1 MAVCGNILND
11 AVSGNPPAIAFVK
24 FYTINHI
31 TLTFEGQDIMFY
43 YCCVFVCFYYLIAL
57 ILKLKLNLNRG

>member
-11 AVSGNPPAIAFVK
+11 AVSGNPPAKAFVK
-24 FYTINHI
+24 FYAINHI
-31 TLTFEGQDIMFY
+31 TLTSEGQDIMFY